1 MVQLVAELMVLL
13 TLIWQLPEG
22 FGPYEMPPFSEKVM
36 GNDGADAVKL
46 TWLATVTLGSPL
58 ITRLE
63 TEQFVGVTVI
73 AVWRDPPPLEFKVP
87 SISPATEIVPPAEQA
102 TVSEMGKLQF
112 SPVAVTVQGDD

>member
-1 MVQLVAELMVLL
+1 
-13 TLIWQLPEG
+13 
-22 FGPYEMPPFSEKVM
+22 MPPFSEKVM
-36 GNDGADAVKL
+36 GNDGADSVKL